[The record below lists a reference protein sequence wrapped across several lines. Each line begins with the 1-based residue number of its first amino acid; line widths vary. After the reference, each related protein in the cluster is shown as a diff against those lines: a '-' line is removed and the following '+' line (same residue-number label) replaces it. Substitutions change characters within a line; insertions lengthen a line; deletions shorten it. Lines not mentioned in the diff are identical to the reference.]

1 MEATLGVLGE
11 RIGSREAGE
20 IARHLPAA
28 LATALQGGEESEAF
42 DADEFI
48 RRVASRTGMDT
59 GEATRAA
66 TEVFGV
72 LRDTLPA
79 TELEYV
85 SARLSPDYAPLLGA
99 VAAMPA

>member
-11 RIGSREAGE
+11 RIGSREAAE
-20 IARHLPAA
+20 IARHLPTE
-28 LATALQGGEESEAF
+28 LADALQAGDDSEAF
-42 DADEFI
+42 DADEFV

-59 GEATRAA
+59 GEATHAA

-85 SARLSPDYAPLLGA
+85 RARLSPDYAPLLDD
-99 VAAMPA
+99 AAPVSA